1 MSGLDNIWPSSV
13 NNYSSWFSATPSG
26 DMSDQEWP
34 IKYFMNGRYPY
45 FSEPWSSS
53 NTVLSQPSVCPSCGH
68 CPTCGRTAASPYFPQ
83 GYPQWTPTVTETTN
97 VKTENPL
104 DQDKKDPRSS
114 VEQSAGDCGKA
125 CCRSGE

>member
-1 MSGLDNIWPSSV
+1 
-13 NNYSSWFSATPSG
+13 
-26 DMSDQEWP
+26 MSDQEWP

-68 CPTCGRTAASPYFPQ
+68 CPTCGRTAATKDTLLPPYRPGCGSGSVTNAPNTLFP
-83 GYPQWTPTVTETTN
+83 YYNTN